1 MSMRPSLATLTG
13 VLAGLLVHALAVADP
28 AAPQHPA
35 SGPTAESALA
45 AEEQLARAMRD
56 NDPDGIAHMLVD
68 DWAVITAHG
77 GVGEGKD
84 IFPSGIRSGALKRTS
99 YEISEPRVRVYGD
112 TAVVT
117 VKVALS
123 GVFSGKP
130 FNVVERVTDV
140 FAWKDGAWKAILTHE
155 TFIPEKAAA

>member
-1 MSMRPSLATLTG
+1 MLMRPALGTLAG
-13 VLAGLLVHALAVADP
+13 VIAGLLVHSLAAADP
-28 AAPQHPA
+28 AATQHA
-35 SGPTAESALA
+35 ATGPTAESALA

-56 NDPDGIAHMLVD
+56 NDPDGIARMLAD

-99 YEISEPRVRVYGD
+99 YEISEPRVKVYGD

-140 FAWKDGAWKAILTHE
+140 FAWKEGGWKAILTHE
-155 TFIPEKAAA
+155 TFIPEKSTA

>member
-1 MSMRPSLATLTG
+1 MSTRPALGTLTG
-13 VLAGLLVHALAVADP
+13 VVAALLLHSLAVADP
-28 AAPQHPA
+28 AATPSPA
-35 SGPTAESALA
+35 SGPTAASALA

-56 NDPDGIAHMLVD
+56 NDPEGIAHMLVD
-68 DWAVITAHG
+68 DWAVITARG

-84 IFPSGIRSGALKRTS
+84 IFPSGIRSGALRRTN

-140 FAWKDGAWKAILTHE
+140 FAWKDGGWKAILTHE
-155 TFIPEKAAA
+155 TFIPEKSAA